1 MVTLLKEAIYSIY
14 INPRHIFTNNHACP
28 QHGKNH
34 FKLFFKINLCYP
46 MTGYMNFKLIQQ
58 KGGSIFFLTLSLR
71 ETKRTRAKDKLVIKD
86 SSYFPSIKDIE
97 SVHFLSLILLP
108 MTGFLQK
115 CDVITLLLLR
125 KQQLRKRT
133 EHIPY

>member
-1 MVTLLKEAIYSIY
+1 MLSYDWLYEFQVDSTERRK
-14 INPRHIFTNNHACP
+14 H
-28 QHGKNH
+28 
-34 FKLFFKINLCYP
+34 LFP
-46 MTGYMNFKLIQQ
+46 D
-58 KGGSIFFLTLSLR
+58 SLR
-71 ETKRTRAKDKLVIKD
+71 ETKRIRAKDKLVIKD

>member
-1 MVTLLKEAIYSIY
+1 
-14 INPRHIFTNNHACP
+14 
-28 QHGKNH
+28 
-34 FKLFFKINLCYP
+34 

-71 ETKRTRAKDKLVIKD
+71 ETKRIRAKDKLVIKD
-86 SSYFPSIKDIE
+86 SSYFPNIKDIE

>member
-1 MVTLLKEAIYSIY
+1 
-14 INPRHIFTNNHACP
+14 
-28 QHGKNH
+28 
-34 FKLFFKINLCYP
+34 

-71 ETKRTRAKDKLVIKD
+71 ETKRIRAKDKLVIKD
-86 SSYFPSIKDIE
+86 SSHFPSIKDIE

-115 CDVITLLLLR
+115 CDVITVLLLR

>member
-1 MVTLLKEAIYSIY
+1 
-14 INPRHIFTNNHACP
+14 
-28 QHGKNH
+28 
-34 FKLFFKINLCYP
+34 